1 MGDQPAQPEFLVAA
15 EPFGIPGQT
24 IQRERPN
31 NVTDQRDGVAELVQ
45 ISTFFHRLG
54 TLPL

>member
-1 MGDQPAQPEFLVAA
+1 
-15 EPFGIPGQT
+15 
-24 IQRERPN
+24 
-31 NVTDQRDGVAELVQ
+31 VTDQRDGVAELVQ